1 MADQDP
7 RLTQPRRPRDLPGC
21 IKYILLLFLVLLVL
35 AELAAGEYRPIM
47 SGQFDR
53 ISGLAWIILLI
64 KLLLI
69 ALLIWLIRVQ
79 RQLNCNLTEPSGC
92 AISEYDPVLH
102 KWIVRVKGTASGT
115 VFGHYTLSVT
125 RGGFPFPVP
134 VIYPGGGASGVAP
147 VINGELGL
155 LDVTGIESDAY
166 TVILTVHPIGAGST
180 CVHDSD
186 FDILRKTVSI
196 TAIGGVTAQ
205 VIGPHPDDATEPL
218 KLVKVSPDPPAPAP
232 PGPEASVGEAISV
245 WGTADYFGC
254 GRQMSEYVLQ
264 YKEVS
269 FASNPWQQDA
279 PDPWIVINGAL
290 PFGDPAH
297 PRVYDS
303 FWGQIDNFVRSP
315 NFLTR
320 VWAFR
325 PILQALFPSV
335 IYDSKWI
342 TEGQGWNTGTTGLN
356 LNKRVTVRVRV
367 QHQPLIGPPAPMPP
381 ELYDAATVWLDNRVI
396 EGRITGM
403 AVAGG
408 AALGACDEL
417 LLSQFI
423 TPNPFPPPPTPP
435 PPGPFAKVN
444 TLINGRAWDPVIL
457 DSYVVALPSP
467 HTIRP
472 NDNFDQY
479 SLVYKKDGDVGF
491 LPMMTSSSRV
501 PATLQQAP
509 LAPYPADTGL
519 LHSWDIVGAL
529 DAGPAPTPYVDPPP
543 AKIYRG
549 ERCAYLLV
557 LQVTDSTRLGD
568 SGTTHYIRHDWPF
581 CIMNDL
587 PDTMAFPVPA

>member
-1 MADQDP
+1 MAQDGRRITP
-7 RLTQPRRPRDLPGC
+7 LQPPRRVRDLPGC

-35 AELAAGEYRPIM
+35 AELAAGEYRPIV
-47 SGQFDR
+47 SGEFGR
-53 ISGLAWIILLI
+53 IGGLAWIILLI

-69 ALLIWLIRVQ
+69 ALLCWLIRVQ
-79 RQLNCNLTEPSGC
+79 RQLNCTLTEPSGC
-92 AISEYDPVLH
+92 AISEYDAGLH
-102 KWIVRVKGTASGT
+102 KWVIHVKGTASGSA
-115 VFGHYTLSVT
+115 FGHYTLEVT
-125 RGGFPFPVP
+125 RGGFAFPMP

-166 TVILTVHPIGAGST
+166 TVILTVYPAGAGSP
-180 CVHDSD
+180 CIHDSD

-232 PGPEASVGEAISV
+232 PGPEASVGESISV
-245 WGTADYFGC
+245 WGTADYDGC

-264 YKEVS
+264 YKEVA
-269 FASNPWQQDA
+269 FGGNPWQQDA

-320 VWAFR
+320 IWAFR
-325 PILQALFPSV
+325 QILQTIFPV
-335 IYDSKWI
+335 VNYDGKWI
-342 TEGQGWNTGTTGLN
+342 TEGQAWTTGPGDLN

-367 QHQPLIGPPAPMPP
+367 RHQPLIGPPDPTPP
-381 ELYDAATVWLDNRVI
+381 ELYDAATVWLDNRPI

-423 TPNPFPPPPTPP
+423 TPSLT
-435 PPGPFAKVN
+435 KVN
-444 TLINGRAWDPVIL
+444 ALINGRAWDPVIL
-457 DSYVVALPSP
+457 DSHVVPLPAP
-467 HTIRP
+467 HTTRP
-472 NDNFDQY
+472 NDNFDNY
-479 SLVYKKDGDVGF
+479 SLRYKKDGDVVF
-491 LPMMTSSSRV
+491 LPMMTSSNRV
-501 PATLQQAP
+501 PDTLQQSP

-519 LHSWDIVGAL
+519 LYSWDIVGAL
-529 DAGPAPTPYVDPPP
+529 DAGPKPMPYVAPP
-543 AKIYRG
+543 APKIYRG
-549 ERCAYLLV
+549 ERCAYLIV
-557 LQVTDSTRLGD
+557 LEVRDSTRLGD

-587 PDTMAFPVPA
+587 PDTLAFPVPA